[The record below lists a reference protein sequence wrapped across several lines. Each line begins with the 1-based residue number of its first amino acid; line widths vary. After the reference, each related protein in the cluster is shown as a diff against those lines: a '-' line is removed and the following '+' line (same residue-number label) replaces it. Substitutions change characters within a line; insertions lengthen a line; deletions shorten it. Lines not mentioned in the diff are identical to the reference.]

1 MNEDLRIKEEK
12 LEIAKVTFSFTFT
25 RDEAEKF
32 IHKPKSQVARKLRQY
47 MCKIFEV
54 AAKKML
60 ESKPQD
66 IVKECKVDIP
76 DDLK

>member
-1 MNEDLRIKEEK
+1 MNEDLSIKEEK

-32 IHKPKSQVARKLRQY
+32 IYKPKSQVARKLRQY